1 MINERRHSFA
11 RSAIFE
17 NLSRRDQ
24 DLSEFLQNNRNFE
37 NPNLKLKGV
46 AIDNSQVTTAYYS
59 TETKHQSKHGK
70 HAIEGEEETKSRSS
84 IASDF

>member
-1 MINERRHSFA
+1 MKEDI
-11 RSAIFE
+11 
-17 NLSRRDQ
+17 LLL
-24 DLSEFLQNNRNFE
+24 DLLFLKTCQEEIKISVNFYKIIE
-37 NPNLKLKGV
+37 ILKNPNLKLKGV

-59 TETKHQSKHGK
+59 TKTKHQSKHGK